1 MRLCLFGQAARLLSR
16 GYNFLVRVLFRLSL
30 RDVNFGF
37 KAMRKSLCDRLRLA
51 SRSPFVDAEMLI
63 QAKQSGYRISEVAV
77 PFLQRAFGVSRI
89 RRFDVIAWTLIDM
102 VIRCVVPVSFLEK
115 HPRARRWSAQGLVS
129 ALLTIVLVSYSFYSL
144 PLSKA
149 AAVLALLLS
158 IIAIARL
165 RGRAVGLVAL
175 AFSAVILSAAFFPPV
190 YSIRIERPQ
199 DRVELVLFLLTA
211 MIGACK

>member
-1 MRLCLFGQAARLLSR
+1 L
-16 GYNFLVRVLFRLSL
+16 
-30 RDVNFGF
+30 
-37 KAMRKSLCDRLRLA
+37 K
-51 SRSPFVDAEMLI
+51 
-63 QAKQSGYRISEVAV
+63 
-77 PFLQRAFGVSRI
+77 
-89 RRFDVIAWTLIDM
+89 
-102 VIRCVVPVSFLEK
+102 K